1 MISALWGIIR
11 REFRSF
17 FHTPIAIA
25 ILFGGPLFFGILI
38 GLVYDNAKPVDLPI
52 VIVDKDGTPMS
63 GDIIDALDDNQYI
76 KVWKITGS
84 EFEAREYL
92 RTEQAEGIVT
102 IPANFEA
109 DINQKRCP
117 EIQIDLNTVNILT
130 SNYINTG
137 VLKTL
142 GVINAGI
149 EIKTLEKTGMPTEIA
164 AKQFQSFSV
173 NTDRFYNPESNYLRF
188 LWPGITGGILQQI
201 FLLVIAIIF
210 SKEFEKRIFGQL
222 LTYSKSTSVILLG
235 KTLPYLF
242 VMLTIWL
249 GMLYIMYPCFK
260 IEIVGE
266 FGTMLLF
273 STIFIFSLLAMG
285 IMVSL
290 IFPTML
296 LSTEILMVVATPSF
310 IISGYTWPIS
320 QMPVI
325 IQGFANLFPLT
336 HFLSGFRK
344 IAFLG
349 NGLQDV
355 WHEIAMMLIMTVL
368 YGSIS
373 WTALWFRIKRE
384 KRKYIPQEAVII
396 QNVVIQN

>member
-1 MISALWGIIR
+1 MIRALWGIIR

-17 FHTPIAIA
+17 FHTPIAVG

-38 GLVYDNAKPVDLPI
+38 GMVYDHAKPVDLPI

-84 EFEAREYL
+84 EFAAREYL
-92 RTEQAEGIVT
+92 RTQQVEGVVT
-102 IPANFEA
+102 IPANFES

-117 EIQIDLNTVNILT
+117 EIQVDLNTVNILT
-130 SNYINTG
+130 SNYVNTG

-149 EIKTLEKTGMPTEIA
+149 EIKTMEKTGMPAEIA
-164 AKQFQSFSV
+164 EKQFQAFSV

-210 SKEFEKRIFGQL
+210 SKEFEKKIFGQL
-222 LTYSKSTSVILLG
+222 LNYSKSTNVILLG
-235 KTLPYLF
+235 KTIPYII
-242 VMLTIWL
+242 VMLLIWL
-249 GMLYIMYPCFK
+249 GMLYIMYPMFK
-260 IEIVGE
+260 IEIVGG

-273 STIFIFSLLAMG
+273 SIVFILCLLAMG

-296 LSTEILMVVATPSF
+296 LSTEILMIVATPSF

-320 QMPVI
+320 QMPAVI
-325 IQGFANLFPLT
+325 QVFANVLPLT

-349 NGLQDV
+349 NNLHEV
-355 WHEIAMMLIMTVL
+355 WPETSKMLIMTVI
-368 YGSIS
+368 YGSIT
-373 WTALWFRIKRE
+373 WVTLWIRIRRE
-384 KRKYIPQEAVII
+384 KRKYVSAEESII
-396 QNVVIQN
+396 QSIT

>member
-1 MISALWGIIR
+1 MMKALWGIIR
-11 REFRSF
+11 RELRSF
-17 FHTPIAIA
+17 FHTPIAIG

-38 GLVYDNAKPVDLPI
+38 GMVYDHAKPVDLPI
-52 VIVDKDGTPMS
+52 IVVDKDGSPMS

-76 KVWKITGS
+76 KVWKVTGS
-84 EFEAREYL
+84 EFAAREDL
-92 RTEQAEGIVT
+92 RTQQVEGIVT
-102 IPANFEA
+102 IPANFES

-142 GVINAGI
+142 SVINAGI
-149 EIKTLEKTGMPTEIA
+149 EIKTMEKTGMPAEIA
-164 AKQFQSFSV
+164 EKQFQAFSI

-210 SKEFEKRIFGQL
+210 SKEFEKKIFGQL
-222 LTYSKSTSVILLG
+222 LNYSKSTNVILLG
-235 KTLPYLF
+235 KTLPYIF
-242 VMLTIWL
+242 VMLAIWM
-249 GMLYIMYPCFK
+249 GMLYIMYPMFK
-260 IEIVGE
+260 IEIVGG
-266 FGTMLLF
+266 FGTMFLF
-273 STIFIFSLLAMG
+273 SIVFIVCLLAMG
-285 IMVSL
+285 LMVSL

-296 LSTEILMVVATPSF
+296 LSTEILMLVATPSF

-320 QMPVI
+320 QMPAVI
-325 IQGFANLFPLT
+325 QVFANLLPLT

-349 NGLQDV
+349 NSLGDV
-355 WHEIAMMLIMTVL
+355 WPEIYKMLIMIVI
-368 YGSIS
+368 YGSIT
-373 WTALWFRIKRE
+373 WVALWIRIRRE
-384 KRKYIPQEAVII
+384 KRKYVPQEIPII
-396 QNVVIQN
+396 QSIA

>member
-1 MISALWGIIR
+1 M
-11 REFRSF
+11 
-17 FHTPIAIA
+17 
-25 ILFGGPLFFGILI
+25 
-38 GLVYDNAKPVDLPI
+38 
-52 VIVDKDGTPMS
+52 
-63 GDIIDALDDNQYI
+63 
-76 KVWKITGS
+76 
-84 EFEAREYL
+84 L
-92 RTEQAEGIVT
+92 RTQKVEGVVT
-102 IPANFEA
+102 IPAHFES

-149 EIKTLEKTGMPTEIA
+149 EIKTLEKSGMPEAIA
-164 AKQFQSFSV
+164 EKQFQAFSV

-222 LTYSKSTSVILLG
+222 LTYSKSTNVILLG
-235 KTLPYLF
+235 KTIPYF
-242 VMLTIWL
+242 TVMLLIWL
-249 GMLYIMYPCFK
+249 GMLYIMYPAFK
-260 IEIVGE
+260 IEIAGG
-266 FGTMLLF
+266 FGTMLVF
-273 STIFIFSLLAMG
+273 SIIFMICLLAMG

-296 LSTEILMVVATPSF
+296 LSTEILMIVATPSF

-320 QMPVI
+320 QMPGI
-325 IQGFANLFPLT
+325 IQAFANLLPLT

-349 NGLQDV
+349 NNLHDV
-355 WHEIAMMLIMTVL
+355 WHEIAMMLIMIAV

-373 WTALWFRIKRE
+373 WVALWIRIRRE
-384 KRKYIPQEAVII
+384 KRKYIPQEEIVLQGMA
-396 QNVVIQN
+396 

>member
-1 MISALWGIIR
+1 MIKALWGIIR

-17 FHTPIAIA
+17 FHTPIAMG

-38 GLVYDNAKPVDLPI
+38 GMVYDHAKPVDLPI

-84 EFEAREYL
+84 EFAAREYL
-92 RTEQAEGIVT
+92 RTQQVEGVVT
-102 IPANFEA
+102 IPENFES

-117 EIQIDLNTVNILT
+117 EIQVDLNTVNILT

-142 GVINAGI
+142 GIINAGI
-149 EIKTLEKTGMPTEIA
+149 EIKTMEKTGMPAEIA
-164 AKQFQSFSV
+164 EKQFQAFSV

-210 SKEFEKRIFGQL
+210 SKEFEKKIFGQL
-222 LTYSKSTSVILLG
+222 LNYSKSTNVILLG
-235 KTLPYLF
+235 KTIPYII
-242 VMLTIWL
+242 VMLGIWL
-249 GMLYIMYPCFK
+249 GMLYIMYPMFK
-260 IEIVGE
+260 IEIVGG

-273 STIFIFSLLAMG
+273 SIVFILCLLAMG

-296 LSTEILMVVATPSF
+296 LSTEILMIVATPSF

-320 QMPVI
+320 QMPAVI
-325 IQGFANLFPLT
+325 QAFANLLPLT

-349 NGLQDV
+349 NNLHEV
-355 WHEIAMMLIMTVL
+355 WPETSKMLIMTVI
-368 YGSIS
+368 YGSIT
-373 WTALWFRIKRE
+373 WVTLWIRIRRE
-384 KRKYIPQEAVII
+384 KRKYVSAEESII
-396 QNVVIQN
+396 QSIA

>member
-1 MISALWGIIR
+1 MIKALWGIIR

-17 FHTPIAIA
+17 FHTPIAMG

-38 GLVYDNAKPVDLPI
+38 GMVYDHAKPVDLPI

-84 EFEAREYL
+84 EFAAREYL
-92 RTEQAEGIVT
+92 RTQQVEGVVT
-102 IPANFEA
+102 IPENFES

-117 EIQIDLNTVNILT
+117 EIQVDLNTVNILT

-142 GVINAGI
+142 GIINAGI
-149 EIKTLEKTGMPTEIA
+149 EIKTMEKTGMPAEIA
-164 AKQFQSFSV
+164 EKQFQAFSV

-210 SKEFEKRIFGQL
+210 SKEFEKKIFGQL
-222 LTYSKSTSVILLG
+222 LNYSKSTNVILLG
-235 KTLPYLF
+235 KTIPYII
-242 VMLTIWL
+242 VMLGIWL
-249 GMLYIMYPCFK
+249 GMLYIMYPMFK
-260 IEIVGE
+260 IEIVGG

-273 STIFIFSLLAMG
+273 SIVFILCLLAMG

-296 LSTEILMVVATPSF
+296 LSTEILMIVATPSF

-320 QMPVI
+320 QMPAVI
-325 IQGFANLFPLT
+325 QAFANLLPLT

-349 NGLQDV
+349 NNLHEV
-355 WHEIAMMLIMTVL
+355 WPETSKMLIMTVI
-368 YGSIS
+368 YGSIT
-373 WTALWFRIKRE
+373 WVTLWIRIRRE
-384 KRKYIPQEAVII
+384 KRKYVAAEESII
-396 QNVVIQN
+396 QSIA

>member
-1 MISALWGIIR
+1 MIKALWGIIR

-17 FHTPIAIA
+17 FHTPIAMG

-38 GLVYDNAKPVDLPI
+38 GMVYDHAKPVDLPI

-84 EFEAREYL
+84 EFAAREYL
-92 RTEQAEGIVT
+92 RTQQVEGVVT
-102 IPANFEA
+102 IPENFES

-117 EIQIDLNTVNILT
+117 EIQVDLNTVNILT

-142 GVINAGI
+142 GIINAGI
-149 EIKTLEKTGMPTEIA
+149 EIKTMEKTGMPAEIA
-164 AKQFQSFSV
+164 EKQFQAFSV

-210 SKEFEKRIFGQL
+210 SKEFEKKIFGQL
-222 LTYSKSTSVILLG
+222 LNYSKSTNVILLG
-235 KTLPYLF
+235 KTIPYII
-242 VMLTIWL
+242 VMLLIWL
-249 GMLYIMYPCFK
+249 GMLYIMYPMFK
-260 IEIVGE
+260 IEIVGG

-273 STIFIFSLLAMG
+273 SIVFILCLLAMG

-296 LSTEILMVVATPSF
+296 LSTEILMIVATPSF

-320 QMPVI
+320 QMPAVI
-325 IQGFANLFPLT
+325 QAFANLLPLT

-349 NGLQDV
+349 NNLHEV
-355 WHEIAMMLIMTVL
+355 WPETSKMLIMTVI
-368 YGSIS
+368 YGSIT
-373 WTALWFRIKRE
+373 WVTLWIRIRRE
-384 KRKYIPQEAVII
+384 KRKYVSAEESII
-396 QNVVIQN
+396 QSIA

>member
-1 MISALWGIIR
+1 MIKALWGIIR

-38 GLVYDNAKPVDLPI
+38 GMVYDHAKPVDLPI
-52 VIVDKDGTPMS
+52 IVVDKDGSPMS
-63 GDIIDALDDNQYI
+63 GDVIDALDDNQYI

-92 RTEQAEGIVT
+92 RTEKVEGIVT
-102 IPANFEA
+102 IPAHFES

-149 EIKTLEKTGMPTEIA
+149 EIKTMEKSGMPAAIA
-164 AKQFQSFSV
+164 EKQFQSFSV
-173 NTDRFYNPESNYLRF
+173 NIDRFYNPESNYLRF

-210 SKEFEKRIFGQL
+210 SKEFEKKIFGQL
-222 LTYSKSTSVILLG
+222 LTYSKSTTVILLG
-235 KTLPYLF
+235 KTLPYIF
-242 VMLTIWL
+242 VMMLIWL
-249 GMLYIMYPCFK
+249 SMLYIMYPYFK
-260 IEIVGE
+260 IEIMGG

-273 STIFIFSLLAMG
+273 SFVFIICLLAMG
-285 IMVSL
+285 LMVSL

-296 LSTEILMVVATPSF
+296 LSTEILMIVATPSF

-320 QMPVI
+320 QMPLI
-325 IQGFANLFPLT
+325 IQAFANLLPLT

-349 NGLQDV
+349 NGVQDV
-355 WHEIAMMLIMTVL
+355 WHEIFMMLLMTLV
-368 YGSIS
+368 YGSIT
-373 WTALWFRIKRE
+373 WFALWIRIRRE
-384 KRKYIPQEAVII
+384 KRKYISEEEAII
-396 QNVVIQN
+396 QSIA

>member
-1 MISALWGIIR
+1 MIKALWGIIR

-25 ILFGGPLFFGILI
+25 ILFGGPMFFGILI
-38 GLVYDNAKPVDLPI
+38 GMVYNHAKPVDLPI
-52 VIVDKDGTPMS
+52 VVVDKDGSSMS

-76 KVWKITGS
+76 KVWKVTGS

-92 RTEQAEGIVT
+92 RTSQVEGIVT
-102 IPANFEA
+102 IPANFES
-109 DINQKRCP
+109 DINQKRSP

-149 EIKTLEKTGMPTEIA
+149 EIKTMEKTGMPAAIA
-164 AKQFQSFSV
+164 EKQFQSFSV

-222 LTYSKSTSVILLG
+222 LTYSKSTGVILLG
-235 KTLPYLF
+235 KTIPYII
-242 VMLTIWL
+242 VMMAIWI

-260 IEIVGE
+260 IEIAGG
-266 FGTMLLF
+266 FGTMMLF
-273 STIFIFSLLAMG
+273 SFIFIICLLAMG

-296 LSTEILMVVATPSF
+296 LSTEILMIIATPSF

-320 QMPVI
+320 QMPVV
-325 IQGFANLFPLT
+325 IQLFANLLPLT

-349 NGLQDV
+349 KGLHDV
-355 WHEIAMMLIMTVL
+355 WHEISVMLIMTAI
-368 YGSIS
+368 YGSIT
-373 WTALWFRIKRE
+373 WFVLWVRIRRE
-384 KRKYIPQEAVII
+384 KRKYIPIEEIEVQGMA
-396 QNVVIQN
+396 

>member
-1 MISALWGIIR
+1 MIKALWGIIR

-38 GLVYDNAKPVDLPI
+38 GMVYDHAKPVDLPI
-52 VIVDKDGTPMS
+52 VVVDKDGSSMS
-63 GDIIDALDDNQYI
+63 GNIIDALDDNQYI
-76 KVWKITGS
+76 KVWKVTGS
-84 EFEAREYL
+84 EFEAREFL
-92 RTEQAEGIVT
+92 RTAKIEGIVT
-102 IPANFEA
+102 IPANFES
-109 DINQKRCP
+109 DINQKRSP

-149 EIKTLEKTGMPTEIA
+149 EIKTMEKSGMPAAIA
-164 AKQFQSFSV
+164 EKQFQSFSV

-222 LTYSKSTSVILLG
+222 LTYSKSTGVILLG
-235 KTLPYLF
+235 KTIPYIV
-242 VMLTIWL
+242 VMMAIWIA
-249 GMLYIMYPCFK
+249 MLYIMYPCFK
-260 IEIVGE
+260 IEIAGG
-266 FGTMLLF
+266 FGTMMLF
-273 STIFIFSLLAMG
+273 SFIFIICLLAMG

-296 LSTEILMVVATPSF
+296 LSTEILMIVATPSF

-320 QMPVI
+320 QMPVV
-325 IQGFANLFPLT
+325 IQAFANLLPLT

-349 NGLQDV
+349 NGLHDV
-355 WHEIAMMLIMTVL
+355 WYEISVMLIMTAV
-368 YGSIS
+368 YGSIT
-373 WTALWFRIKRE
+373 WFVLWVRIRRE
-384 KRKYIPQEAVII
+384 KQKYIPVEEIEVQAMV
-396 QNVVIQN
+396 

>member
-1 MISALWGIIR
+1 MIKALWGIIR

-38 GLVYDNAKPVDLPI
+38 GMVYDHAKPVDLPV

-84 EFEAREYL
+84 EFEARELL
-92 RTEQAEGIVT
+92 RTQKVEGVVT
-102 IPANFEA
+102 IPANFES

-117 EIQIDLNTVNILT
+117 EIQVDLNTVNILT

-149 EIKTLEKTGMPTEIA
+149 EIKTMEKKGMPTEIA
-164 AKQFQSFSV
+164 EKQFQAFSV

-210 SKEFEKRIFGQL
+210 SKEFEKKIFGQL
-222 LTYSKSTSVILLG
+222 LTYSKSTNVILFG
-235 KTLPYLF
+235 KALPYF
-242 VMLTIWL
+242 IVMLAIWL

-260 IEIVGE
+260 LEIAGG

-273 STIFIFSLLAMG
+273 SIVFIFCLLAMG

-290 IFPTML
+290 LFPTML
-296 LSTEILMVVATPSF
+296 LSTEILMIIATPSF

-325 IQGFANLFPLT
+325 IQVFANLLPLT

-349 NGLQDV
+349 NDLHDV
-355 WHEIAMMLIMTVL
+355 WPETSMMLIMIAL

-373 WTALWFRIKRE
+373 WIALWFRIRRE
-384 KRKYIPQEAVII
+384 KRKYVPQEEI
-396 QNVVIQN
+396 VIQSIVIE

>member
-1 MISALWGIIR
+1 MIRALWGIIR

-17 FHTPIAIA
+17 FHTPIAVG

-38 GLVYDNAKPVDLPI
+38 GMVYDHAKPVDLPI

-84 EFEAREYL
+84 EFAAREYL
-92 RTEQAEGIVT
+92 RTQQVEGVVT
-102 IPANFEA
+102 IPANFES

-117 EIQIDLNTVNILT
+117 EIQVDLNTVNILT
-130 SNYINTG
+130 SNYVNTG

-149 EIKTLEKTGMPTEIA
+149 EIKTMEKTGMPAEIA
-164 AKQFQSFSV
+164 EKQFQAFSV

-210 SKEFEKRIFGQL
+210 SKEFEKKIFGQL
-222 LTYSKSTSVILLG
+222 LNYSKSTNVILLG
-235 KTLPYLF
+235 KTIPYII
-242 VMLTIWL
+242 VMLLIWL
-249 GMLYIMYPCFK
+249 GMLYIMYPMFK
-260 IEIVGE
+260 IEIVGG

-273 STIFIFSLLAMG
+273 SIVFILCLLAMG

-296 LSTEILMVVATPSF
+296 LSTEILMIVATPSF

-320 QMPVI
+320 QMPAVI
-325 IQGFANLFPLT
+325 QAFANLLPLT

-349 NGLQDV
+349 NNLHEV
-355 WHEIAMMLIMTVL
+355 WPETSKMLIMTVI
-368 YGSIS
+368 YGSIT
-373 WTALWFRIKRE
+373 WVTLWIRIRRE
-384 KRKYIPQEAVII
+384 KRKYVSAEESII
-396 QNVVIQN
+396 QSIT

>member
-1 MISALWGIIR
+1 MIKALWGIIR

-17 FHTPIAIA
+17 FHTPIAMG

-38 GLVYDNAKPVDLPI
+38 GMVYDHAKPVDLPI

-84 EFEAREYL
+84 EFAAREYL
-92 RTEQAEGIVT
+92 RTQQVEGVVT
-102 IPANFEA
+102 IPANFES

-117 EIQIDLNTVNILT
+117 EIQVDLNTVNILT

-142 GVINAGI
+142 GIINAGI
-149 EIKTLEKTGMPTEIA
+149 EIKTMEKTGMPAEIA
-164 AKQFQSFSV
+164 EKQFQAFSV

-210 SKEFEKRIFGQL
+210 SKEFEKKIFGQL
-222 LTYSKSTSVILLG
+222 LNYSKSTNVILLG
-235 KTLPYLF
+235 KTIPYII
-242 VMLTIWL
+242 VMLGIWL
-249 GMLYIMYPCFK
+249 GMLYIMYPMFK
-260 IEIVGE
+260 IEIVGG

-273 STIFIFSLLAMG
+273 SIVFILCLLVMG

-296 LSTEILMVVATPSF
+296 LSTEILMIVATPSF

-320 QMPVI
+320 QMPAA
-325 IQGFANLFPLT
+325 IQVFANLLPLT

-349 NGLQDV
+349 NNLHEV
-355 WHEIAMMLIMTVL
+355 WPEISRMLIMTVI
-368 YGSIS
+368 YGSIT
-373 WTALWFRIKRE
+373 WITLWIRIRRE
-384 KRKYIPQEAVII
+384 KRKYVSAEESII
-396 QNVVIQN
+396 QSIA

>member
-1 MISALWGIIR
+1 MIKALWGIIR

-38 GLVYDNAKPVDLPI
+38 GMVYDHAKPVDLPI
-52 VIVDKDGTPMS
+52 VIVDKDGSSMS

-76 KVWKITGS
+76 KVWKLTGS

-92 RTEQAEGIVT
+92 RTEKVDGIVT
-102 IPANFEA
+102 IPAKFES
-109 DINQKRCP
+109 DINQKRTP

-149 EIKTLEKTGMPTEIA
+149 EIKTMEKTGMPAAIA
-164 AKQFQSFSV
+164 EKQFQSFSV

-210 SKEFEKRIFGQL
+210 SKEFEKKIFGQL
-222 LTYSKSTSVILLG
+222 LTYSKSTGVILLG
-235 KTLPYLF
+235 KTIPYIV
-242 VMLTIWL
+242 VMMAIWI

-260 IEIVGE
+260 IEIAGG
-266 FGTMLLF
+266 FGTMMLF
-273 STIFIFSLLAMG
+273 SFIFIICLLAMG

-296 LSTEILMVVATPSF
+296 LSTEILMIVATPSF

-325 IQGFANLFPLT
+325 IQAFANLLPLT

-349 NGLQDV
+349 NGLYDV
-355 WHEIAMMLIMTVL
+355 RHEISVMLIMTVI
-368 YGSIS
+368 YGSIT
-373 WTALWFRIKRE
+373 WIALWIRIRRE
-384 KRKYIPQEAVII
+384 KRKYIPLEEIEVQGMV
-396 QNVVIQN
+396 

>member
-1 MISALWGIIR
+1 MIKALWGIIR

-38 GLVYDNAKPVDLPI
+38 GMVYDHAKPVDLPI
-52 VIVDKDGTPMS
+52 IVVDKDGTPMS
-63 GDIIDALDDNQYI
+63 GDIIDALNDNQYI
-76 KVWKITGS
+76 KVWKVTGS
-84 EFEAREYL
+84 EFDAREYL
-92 RTEQAEGIVT
+92 KTQQVEGIVT
-102 IPANFEA
+102 IPANFES

-117 EIQIDLNTVNILT
+117 EIQVDLNTVNILT

-137 VLKTL
+137 ILKTL
-142 GVINAGI
+142 GTINAGI
-149 EIKTLEKTGMPTEIA
+149 EINTMEKTGMPSEIA
-164 AKQFQSFSV
+164 EKQFQSFSI

-210 SKEFEKRIFGQL
+210 SKEFEKKIFGQL
-222 LTYSKSTSVILLG
+222 LTYSKSTNVILLG
-235 KTLPYLF
+235 KTLPYIF
-242 VMLTIWL
+242 VMMAIWL

-260 IEIVGE
+260 LEITGE
-266 FGTMLLF
+266 FGPMFLF
-273 STIFIFSLLAMG
+273 SFIFIICLLSMG

-296 LSTEILMVVATPSF
+296 LSTEILMIVATPSF
-310 IISGYTWPIS
+310 IVSGYTWPIS
-320 QMPVI
+320 QMPAV
-325 IQGFANLFPLT
+325 IQGFANLLPLT

-344 IAFLG
+344 IAFMG
-349 NGLQDV
+349 NSLHDV
-355 WHEIAMMLIMTVL
+355 WHEIFMMLIMIVV

-373 WTALWFRIKRE
+373 WMTLWIRIRRE
-384 KRKYIPQEAVII
+384 KRKYIPVEEVEI
-396 QNVVIQN
+396 QGMA

>member
-1 MISALWGIIR
+1 MIKALWGIIR

-38 GLVYDNAKPVDLPI
+38 GMVYDHAKPVDLPI
-52 VIVDKDGTPMS
+52 VIVDKDGSSMS

-76 KVWKITGS
+76 KVWKVTGS

-92 RTEQAEGIVT
+92 RTEKVDGLVT
-102 IPANFEA
+102 IPAKFES
-109 DINQKRCP
+109 DIYQKRTP

-149 EIKTLEKTGMPTEIA
+149 EIKTMEKTGMPAAIA
-164 AKQFQSFSV
+164 EKQFQSFSV

-210 SKEFEKRIFGQL
+210 SKEFEKKIFGQL

-235 KTLPYLF
+235 KTIPYIV
-242 VMLTIWL
+242 VMMAIWI

-260 IEIVGE
+260 IEIAGG
-266 FGTMLLF
+266 FGIMMLF
-273 STIFIFSLLAMG
+273 SFIFIICLLAMG

-296 LSTEILMVVATPSF
+296 LSTEILMIVATPSF

-325 IQGFANLFPLT
+325 IQAFANLLPLT

-349 NGLQDV
+349 NGLHDV
-355 WHEIAMMLIMTVL
+355 WYEISVMLIMTMI
-368 YGSIS
+368 YGSIT
-373 WTALWFRIKRE
+373 WIALWIRIRRE
-384 KRKYIPQEAVII
+384 KRKYIPLEEVEVQGMV
-396 QNVVIQN
+396 

>member
-1 MISALWGIIR
+1 MMIKALWGIIR

-17 FHTPIAIA
+17 FHTPIAMG

-38 GLVYDNAKPVDLPI
+38 GMVYDHAKPVDLPI

-84 EFEAREYL
+84 EFAAREYL
-92 RTEQAEGIVT
+92 RTQQVEGVVT
-102 IPANFEA
+102 IPANFES

-117 EIQIDLNTVNILT
+117 EIQVDLNTVNILT

-142 GVINAGI
+142 GIINAGI
-149 EIKTLEKTGMPTEIA
+149 EIKTMEKTGMPAEIA
-164 AKQFQSFSV
+164 EKQFQAFSV

-210 SKEFEKRIFGQL
+210 SKEFEKKIFGQL
-222 LTYSKSTSVILLG
+222 LNYSKSTNVILLG
-235 KTLPYLF
+235 KTIPYII
-242 VMLTIWL
+242 VMLGIWL
-249 GMLYIMYPCFK
+249 GMLYIMYPMFK
-260 IEIVGE
+260 IEIVGG

-273 STIFIFSLLAMG
+273 SIVFILCLLAMG

-296 LSTEILMVVATPSF
+296 LSTEILMIVATPSF

-320 QMPVI
+320 QMPAVI
-325 IQGFANLFPLT
+325 QAFANLLPLT

-349 NGLQDV
+349 NNLHEV
-355 WHEIAMMLIMTVL
+355 WPETSKMLIMTVI
-368 YGSIS
+368 YGSIT
-373 WTALWFRIKRE
+373 WVTLWIRIRRE
-384 KRKYIPQEAVII
+384 KRKYVSAEEAII
-396 QNVVIQN
+396 QSIA

>member
-1 MISALWGIIR
+1 MFKALWGIIR

-25 ILFGGPLFFGILI
+25 ILFGGPMFFGILI
-38 GLVYDNAKPVDLPI
+38 GMVYDHAKPVDLPI
-52 VIVDKDGTPMS
+52 VVVDKDGSSMS

-76 KVWKITGS
+76 NVWKVTGS
-84 EFEAREYL
+84 EFAAREYL
-92 RTEQAEGIVT
+92 RTEKVDGIVT
-102 IPANFEA
+102 IPANFES
-109 DINQKRCP
+109 DINQKRTP

-130 SNYINTG
+130 SNYVNTG

-149 EIKTLEKTGMPTEIA
+149 EIKTMEKTGMPAAIA
-164 AKQFQSFSV
+164 EKQFQAFSV

-210 SKEFEKRIFGQL
+210 SKEFEKKIFGQL
-222 LTYSKSTSVILLG
+222 LTYSKSTNVILLG
-235 KTLPYLF
+235 KTIPYIV

-249 GMLYIMYPCFK
+249 GMLYIMYPFFK
-260 IEIVGE
+260 LEIVGS
-266 FGTMLLF
+266 FGAMFLF
-273 STIFIFSLLAMG
+273 SILFIVCLLAMG

-296 LSTEILMVVATPSF
+296 LSTEILMIIATPSF

-320 QMPVI
+320 QMPGI
-325 IQGFANLFPLT
+325 IQAFGNLLPLT

-349 NGLQDV
+349 NGLNDLG
-355 WHEIAMMLIMTVL
+355 HEIFVLLIMTVV

-373 WTALWFRIKRE
+373 WVALWIRIRRE
-384 KRKYIPQEAVII
+384 KRKYIPLEEVELQGMA
-396 QNVVIQN
+396 

>member
-1 MISALWGIIR
+1 MIKALWGIIR

-25 ILFGGPLFFGILI
+25 ILFGGPMFFGILI
-38 GLVYDNAKPVDLPI
+38 GMVYDHAKPVDLPI
-52 VIVDKDGTPMS
+52 VVVDKDGSSMS

-76 KVWKITGS
+76 KVWKVTGS
-84 EFEAREYL
+84 EFEAREDL
-92 RTEQAEGIVT
+92 RTSKVEGIVT
-102 IPANFEA
+102 IPANFES
-109 DINQKRCP
+109 DINQKRNP

-142 GVINAGI
+142 GMINAGI
-149 EIKTLEKTGMPTEIA
+149 EIKTMEKTGMPAEIA
-164 AKQFQSFSV
+164 EKQFQSFSV

-210 SKEFEKRIFGQL
+210 SKEFEKKIFGQL
-222 LTYSKSTSVILLG
+222 LTYSKSTGVILLG
-235 KTLPYLF
+235 KTIPYIV
-242 VMLTIWL
+242 VMMAIWI

-260 IEIVGE
+260 IEIAGG
-266 FGTMLLF
+266 FGTMMLF
-273 STIFIFSLLAMG
+273 SFIFIVCLLAMG

-296 LSTEILMVVATPSF
+296 LSTEILMIIATPSF

-320 QMPVI
+320 QMPGI
-325 IQGFANLFPLT
+325 IQAFANILPLT

-349 NGLQDV
+349 NGLHDV
-355 WHEIAMMLIMTVL
+355 WHEISVMLIMTAV
-368 YGSIS
+368 YGSIT
-373 WTALWFRIKRE
+373 WFVLWVRIRRE
-384 KRKYIPQEAVII
+384 KRKYIPLEEIEVQGMA
-396 QNVVIQN
+396 